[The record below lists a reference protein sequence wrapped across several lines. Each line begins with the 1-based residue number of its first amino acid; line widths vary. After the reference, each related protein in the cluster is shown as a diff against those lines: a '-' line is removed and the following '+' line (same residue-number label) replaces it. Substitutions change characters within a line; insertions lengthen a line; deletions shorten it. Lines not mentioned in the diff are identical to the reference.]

1 MQLVKKTSKT
11 NFLSSQ
17 YPRWI
22 LLFTLTFVLTL
33 LLYPNLIVTKHI
45 YALGDVAERNIKA
58 PTDLLIEDKEATKT
72 SRQQS
77 LDAVLTVYDFDDT
90 LVFKLMKRIQDSF
103 SEMRNFLDELEKQIR
118 TQKEK
123 TSSESQSNTQTT
135 DAKSQSQSQ
144 TNDIQSTSQSNS
156 QTSAEDL
163 PMSENPDFLKA
174 IQERKGAF
182 LHTLG
187 VEITDAN
194 YLTLVSKRFS
204 KEIQD
209 LTNQILRALLINGI
223 VSNKAL
229 LLKEASEGVIVKNIA
244 SQKEQV
250 VKDIKRFYGVD
261 QAKAMVWI
269 IGQPLLKDLDYE
281 IITLIVDLVQSL
293 IQPNVT
299 INKRETEVRKDQAW
313 ESINPILFQVKA
325 GEMLLREGE
334 RINKQ
339 QLLKLDALNKMENQG
354 NTLAKSFGLAIIMF
368 ILLIA
373 FHIIHFG
380 HAPYITLNYNKN
392 LLFMSLILLLFV
404 FITEISVAFAKSFT
418 QNGVTPLSL
427 SSMVLGIPVAAG
439 AMTICLFMGLRAAFP
454 FALIT
459 SVCASILF
467 ENNLAYFIYF
477 FINSAMGAYWLRYC
491 RERNVFIKAGAKIGL
506 LNIIVATAMRAYS
519 SELFLSKLFVDW
531 IFGYVGGL
539 SAGIVTAGITPMM
552 EITFAYTTD
561 IKLLELAN
569 LDKPLLHRLMLEAP
583 GTYHHSVIVGSMVEA
598 AASEIGANP
607 LLAKVCGYY
616 HDIGKMKNPLYFI
629 ENQQRGVNRHNKL
642 APSMSSLIIISH
654 VKHGVEMAKKNK
666 LGKAICD
673 TIQQH
678 HGSSMIA
685 FFYEKAKQQ
694 KGENAVKEDDF
705 RYPGPKPQ
713 TREAGLVMLADVVE
727 AASRALDNPTPA
739 RIQGLVQRLI
749 NKIFSDGQLD
759 NCELT
764 LKDLHRI
771 AHKFNKILTGI
782 HHHRIEYSEAAVKA
796 SQKQKA
802 KHKAKNN
809 GTQQKTVQTP
819 LTPPPQKSKND
830 SNGLKRLGLEKSESI
845 KTGG

>member
-1 MQLVKKTSKT
+1 M
-11 NFLSSQ
+11 
-17 YPRWI
+17 
-22 LLFTLTFVLTL
+22 
-33 LLYPNLIVTKHI
+33 LYPNLVVTKHI

-58 PTDLLIEDKEATKT
+58 PTDLLIEDKEATKV

-90 LVFKLMKRIQDSF
+90 LVFKLMKKIQDAF
-103 SEMRNFLDELEKQIR
+103 SEMRSYLDELEIQIKS
-118 TQKEK
+118 QKVKASPEA
-123 TSSESQSNTQTT
+123 QSTTQTT
-135 DAKSQSQSQ
+135 AIQSQNKTRDVHSKSQATAQ
-144 TNDIQSTSQSNS
+144 TQ
-156 QTSAEDL
+156 AENL
-163 PMSENPDFLKA
+163 PLSENPDYLKA
-174 IQERKGAF
+174 VQEKKEDFLRK
-182 LHTLG
+182 LG
-187 VEITDAN
+187 VQITDSN
-194 YLTLVSKRFS
+194 YLTLVNKRFS

-209 LTNQILRALLINGI
+209 LTNQILRALLINGV

-229 LLKEASEGVIVKNIA
+229 ILKETSDGIIVKNIA
-244 SQKEQV
+244 SQKEQII
-250 VKDIKRFYGVD
+250 KDVKRFYGLD

-299 INKRETEVRKDQAW
+299 INKRETEARKDQAW
-313 ESINPILFQVKA
+313 SSINPILFQVKA

-339 QLLKLDALNKMENQG
+339 QLLKLNALNKMENQG
-354 NTLAKSFGLAIIMF
+354 KTLAKSFGLAIIMF
-368 ILLIA
+368 SLLVS

-392 LLFMSLILLLFV
+392 LLFMSLILVLFV

-439 AMTICLFMGLRAAFP
+439 SMTICLFMGLRAAFP

-459 SVCASILF
+459 SICAAILF

-506 LNIIVATAMRAYS
+506 LNIIIATAMRAYS
-519 SELFLSKLFVDW
+519 SELFLSKLFLDW
-531 IFGYVGGL
+531 VFGYIGGL

-607 LLAKVCGYY
+607 LLSKVCGYY

-654 VKHGVEMAKKNK
+654 VKHGVEMAKKYK

-678 HGSSMIA
+678 HGSSMIS

-764 LKDLHRI
+764 LRDLHRI
-771 AHKFNKILTGI
+771 AHKFNKILNGI
-782 HHHRIEYSEAAVKA
+782 HHHRIEYTEAAVKGTL
-796 SQKQKA
+796 KQKA
-802 KHKAKNN
+802 KQKSKNN
-809 GTQQKTVQTP
+809 GVQQKTVQP
-819 LTPPPQKSKND
+819 PQATPPEAVKAN
-830 SNGLKRLGLEKSESI
+830 SNGLKRLGLEK
-845 KTGG
+845 T

>member
-1 MQLVKKTSKT
+1 MQLVKKSSKT
-11 NFLSSQ
+11 NFFSSQ

-22 LLFTLTFVLTL
+22 LLFTLTFALTL
-33 LLYPNLIVTKHI
+33 MLYPNLVVTKHI
-45 YALGDVAERNIKA
+45 YELGDVAERNIKA

-90 LVFKLMKRIQDSF
+90 LVFKLMKKIQDAF
-103 SEMRNFLDELEKQIR
+103 SEMRIYLDEIEEQIR
-118 TQKEK
+118 EQQEK
-123 TSSESQSNTQTT
+123 TSSEAHPHTETT
-135 DAKSQSQSQ
+135 AIPSQSQV
-144 TNDIQSTSQSNS
+144 TTTDIQSEAQANAKTKVEN
-156 QTSAEDL
+156 L
-163 PMSENPDFLKA
+163 PMSESPDYLKA
-174 IQERKGAF
+174 IQEKKAEF
-182 LHTLG
+182 LDNLG
-187 VEITDAN
+187 VQISDSN
-194 YLTLVSKRFS
+194 YLTLVNKRFS

-209 LTNQILRALLINGI
+209 LTNQILRALLINGV
-223 VSNKAL
+223 VSNKTL
-229 LLKEASEGVIVKNIA
+229 LLKEANDGIIVKNIA
-244 SQKEQV
+244 SQKEQI
-250 VKDIKRFYGVD
+250 VKDVKRFYGVD

-299 INKRETEVRKDQAW
+299 INKRETEIRKDQAW
-313 ESINPILFQVKA
+313 TSINPILFQIKA

-339 QLLKLDALNKMENQG
+339 QLLKIDALNQMENQG
-354 NTLAKSFGLAIIMF
+354 KTLAKSFGLAIIMF
-368 ILLIA
+368 ILLVT
-373 FHIIHFG
+373 FHIILFG

-392 LLFMSLILLLFV
+392 LLFISLILVLFV

-427 SSMVLGIPVAAG
+427 SSMVFGIPVAAG
-439 AMTICLFMGLRAAFP
+439 SMTICLFMGMRAAFP

-459 SVCASILF
+459 SICAAVLF
-467 ENNLAYFIYF
+467 ENNLTYFIYF

-506 LNIIVATAMRAYS
+506 LNIIVATAIRAYS
-519 SELFLSKLFVDW
+519 SELFLSKLFLDW
-531 IFGYVGGL
+531 IFGYIGGL
-539 SAGIVTAGITPMM
+539 SAGIITAGITPMM

-654 VKHGVEMAKKNK
+654 VKHGVEMAKKYK

-678 HGSSMIA
+678 HGSSMIS
-685 FFYEKAKQQ
+685 FFYEKARQQ

-764 LKDLHRI
+764 LRDLHRI

-782 HHHRIEYSEAAVKA
+782 HHHRIEYTEAAVKG

-802 KHKAKNN
+802 KNKSKNN
-809 GTQQKTVQTP
+809 GAQQKTAQSS
-819 LTPPPQKSKND
+819 KSPKPKPETVKSNA
-830 SNGLKRLGLEKSESI
+830 NGLKRLGLEK
-845 KTGG
+845 T

>member
-1 MQLVKKTSKT
+1 MQLVKKSSKT
-11 NFLSSQ
+11 NFFSSQ

-33 LLYPNLIVTKHI
+33 MLYPNLIVTKHI
-45 YALGDVAERNIKA
+45 YTLGDVAERNIKA

-90 LVFKLMKRIQDSF
+90 LVFKLMKRLQDAF
-103 SEMRNFLDELEKQIR
+103 SEMRTFLDELEEEIR
-118 TQKEK
+118 TQKDK
-123 TSSESQSNTQTT
+123 STSEAQSNTQTT
-135 DAKSQSQSQ
+135 DTQQQSQEEQTRDTHSESQ
-144 TNDIQSTSQSNS
+144 AQA
-156 QTSAEDL
+156 QTDAVDL
-163 PMSENPDFLKA
+163 PMSENPVFLKA
-174 IQERKGAF
+174 IQSKKAVF
-182 LHTLG
+182 LQELG
-187 VEITDAN
+187 VHISDAN
-194 YLTLVSKRFS
+194 YLTLVKKRFS

-209 LTNQILRALLINGI
+209 LTNQILRALLINGV
-223 VSNKAL
+223 VSNKSL
-229 LLKEASEGVIVKNIA
+229 LLKESNVGIIVKNIA

-250 VKDIKRFYGVD
+250 VKDVKRYYGVD

-299 INKRETEVRKDQAW
+299 INKRETEARKDHAW
-313 ESINPILFQVKA
+313 SSINPILFQVKA

-339 QLLKLDALNKMENQG
+339 QLLKINALNHIENQG
-354 NTLAKSFGLAIIMF
+354 KTLAKSFGLAIIML
-368 ILLIA
+368 ILLVV
-373 FHIIHFG
+373 FHLIYFG

-392 LLFMSLILLLFV
+392 LLFMSLILVLFV

-418 QNGVTPLSL
+418 QNEITPLSL
-427 SSMVLGIPVAAG
+427 SSMVLGIPVASG

-454 FALIT
+454 FALLT
-459 SVCASILF
+459 SICAAILF
-467 ENNLAYFIYF
+467 DNNLAYFVYF

-506 LNIIVATAMRAYS
+506 LNIIIATAMRAYS
-519 SELFLSKLFVDW
+519 SELFLSKLFLDW
-531 IFGYVGGL
+531 IFGYLGGL

-569 LDKPLLHRLMLEAP
+569 LDKPLLHQLMLEAP

-678 HGSSMIA
+678 HGSSMIS
-685 FFYEKAKQQ
+685 FFYEKARQQ

-764 LKDLHRI
+764 LRDLHRI

-782 HHHRIEYSEAAVKA
+782 HHHRIEYTEAAVKA
-796 SQKQKA
+796 SQKQKT
-802 KHKAKNN
+802 KHKSKNN
-809 GTQQKTVQTP
+809 GVQQKAVQTP
-819 LTPPPQKSKND
+819 LPANTETAKANE
-830 SNGLKRLGLEKSESI
+830 NGLKRLGLEKS
-845 KTGG
+845 

>member
-1 MQLVKKTSKT
+1 MQLVKRTSKT

-33 LLYPNLIVTKHI
+33 MLFPNLVVTKHI

-58 PTDLLIEDKEATKT
+58 PTDLLIEDKEATKL

-77 LDAVLTVYDFDDT
+77 LNAVLTVYDFDDT
-90 LVFKLMKRIQDSF
+90 LVFKLMKKIQNAF
-103 SEMRNFLDELEKQIR
+103 SEMRTFLDELEQQIKD
-118 TQKEK
+118 QNAK
-123 TSSESQSNTQTT
+123 TSPESLPNTQTT
-135 DAKSQSQSQ
+135 DIQSKSQA
-144 TNDIQSTSQSNS
+144 NS
-156 QTSAEDL
+156 QTIAEDL
-163 PMSENPDFLKA
+163 PISENPDYLRA
-174 IQERKGAF
+174 IQEKKDAF
-182 LHTLG
+182 LNELG
-187 VEITDAN
+187 VQITDAN
-194 YLTLVSKRFS
+194 YLSLVNKRFS

-209 LTNQILRALLINGI
+209 LTNQILRALLVNGV
-223 VSNKAL
+223 VSNKSL
-229 LLKEASEGVIVKNIA
+229 LLKEASAGIIVKNIA
-244 SQKEQV
+244 SQKEQI
-250 VKDIKRFYGVD
+250 VKDIKRYYGVD

-299 INKRETEVRKDQAW
+299 INKRETEARKDQAW
-313 ESINPILFQVKA
+313 SSINPILFQIKA

-339 QLLKLDALNKMENQG
+339 QLLKLNALNQIENQG
-354 NTLAKSFGLAIIMF
+354 KTLAKSFGLAIMMF
-368 ILLIA
+368 ILLVT

-380 HAPYITLNYNKN
+380 HAPNVTLDYNKN
-392 LLFMSLILLLFV
+392 LLFMSLILVLFV

-418 QNGVTPLSL
+418 QNGMTPLSL

-439 AMTICLFMGLRAAFP
+439 SMTICLFMGLRAAFP

-459 SVCASILF
+459 SICAAILF
-467 ENNLAYFIYF
+467 ENSLVYFLYF
-477 FINSAMGAYWLRYC
+477 FMNSAMGAYWLRYC

-506 LNIIVATAMRAYS
+506 LNIIIATAMRAYS
-519 SELFLSKLFVDW
+519 AELFLSKLFLDW
-531 IFGYVGGL
+531 IFGYIGGL

-607 LLAKVCGYY
+607 LLSKVCGYY
-616 HDIGKMKNPLYFI
+616 HDIGKIKNPLYFI
-629 ENQQRGVNRHNKL
+629 ENQQRGLNRHNKL

-654 VKHGVEMAKKNK
+654 VKHGVEMAKKYK
-666 LGKAICD
+666 LGKSISD

-694 KGENAVKEDDF
+694 KGENAVKEDEF

-764 LKDLHRI
+764 LKDLHSI

-782 HHHRIEYSEAAVKA
+782 HHHRIEYTEAAVKG
-796 SQKQKA
+796 SQKQKS
-802 KHKAKNN
+802 KQKSKNN
-809 GTQQKTVQTP
+809 DHQQKTVQPTQAS
-819 LTPPPQKSKND
+819 PPETSKQN
-830 SNGLKRLGLEKSESI
+830 SNGLKRLGLEK
-845 KTGG
+845 T

>member
-1 MQLVKKTSKT
+1 MQLIKKQLEQI
-11 NFLSSQ
+11 FLGSE

-22 LLFTLTFVLTL
+22 LLFSLTFVLTL
-33 LLYPNLIVTKHI
+33 MLYPNLVVTKHI
-45 YALGDVAERNIKA
+45 YELGDVAERNIKA
-58 PTDLLIEDKEATKT
+58 PTDLLIEDKEATNLN
-72 SRQQS
+72 RQQS

-90 LVFKLMKRIQDSF
+90 LVFKLMKRIQDAF
-103 SEMRNFLDELEKQIR
+103 SEMRNYISELEKQVPD
-118 TQKEK
+118 QME
-123 TSSESQSNTQTT
+123 QSKPEPQSGTQTT
-135 DAKSQSQSQ
+135 DIHAQSQSNAQ
-144 TNDIQSTSQSNS
+144 TQNTQPVNENS
-156 QTSAEDL
+156 EYI
-163 PMSENPDFLKA
+163 KA
-174 IQERKGAF
+174 IQSRKEIF
-182 LHTLG
+182 LNKLG
-187 VEITDAN
+187 IQLSDTN

-209 LTNQILRALLINGI
+209 LTTQILRALLING
-223 VSNKAL
+223 VVANKSL
-229 LLKEASEGVIVKNIA
+229 LLKEAISGIIVKNIA
-244 SQKEQV
+244 SQKEQHIKD
-250 VKDIKRFYGVD
+250 VKRYYGID

-299 INKRETEVRKDQAW
+299 INKRETEARKDLAW
-313 ESINPILFQVKA
+313 TSINPILFQVKA

-339 QLLKLDALNKMENQG
+339 QLLKLKALNKVENQG
-354 NTLAKSFGLAIIMF
+354 KTIAKSFGLGIVML
-368 ILLIA
+368 ILLIT
-373 FHIIHFG
+373 FHIIYFG
-380 HAPYITLNYNKN
+380 HSPYITVNYNKN
-392 LLFMSLILLLFV
+392 LLFMSLILILFV
-404 FITEISVAFAKSFT
+404 FITEISVALAKSFT

-427 SSMVLGIPVAAG
+427 SSMVFGIPVAAG
-439 AMTICLFMGLRAAFP
+439 AMTICLFMGMRAAFP
-454 FALIT
+454 FALLT
-459 SVCASILF
+459 SICAAILF
-467 ENNLAYFIYF
+467 ENKLSYFVYF

-506 LNIIVATAMRAYS
+506 LNIIIATALRAYN
-519 SELFLSKLFVDW
+519 SELFLSKLFLDW
-531 IFGYVGGL
+531 IFGYIGGL
-539 SAGIVTAGITPMM
+539 SAGIVTAGMTPMM

-616 HDIGKMKNPLYFI
+616 HDIGKIKNPLYFI
-629 ENQQRGVNRHNKL
+629 ENQQKGMNRHNKL

-654 VKHGVEMAKKNK
+654 VKHGVEMAKKYK

-678 HGSSMIA
+678 HGSSMIS
-685 FFYEKAKQQ
+685 FFYEKARQQ
-694 KGENAVKEDDF
+694 KGEHAVKEDDF

-727 AASRALDNPTPA
+727 AASRALENPTPA

-764 LKDLHRI
+764 LRDLHRI
-771 AHKFNKILTGI
+771 ANKFNKILNGI
-782 HHHRIEYSEAAVKA
+782 HHHRIEYTEAAVKNN
-796 SQKQKA
+796 Q
-802 KHKAKNN
+802 KHKARKNKQN
-809 GTQQKTVQTP
+809 GNHVKTVSAPQEK
-819 LTPPPQKSKND
+819 PPESQDDK
-830 SNGLKRLGLEKSESI
+830 SNGLKRLGLEKS
-845 KTGG
+845 